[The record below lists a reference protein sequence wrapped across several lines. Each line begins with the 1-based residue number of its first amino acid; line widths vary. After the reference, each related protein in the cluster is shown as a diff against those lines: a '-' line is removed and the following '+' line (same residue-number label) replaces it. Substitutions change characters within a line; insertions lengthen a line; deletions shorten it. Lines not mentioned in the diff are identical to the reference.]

1 MTVGYIVK
9 IQVNIT
15 MLDYIKKIP
24 EFLESAEPND
34 SGTKSSVAPL
44 SLFLVGEGCEKTSKE
59 KYEKF
64 HKIIEK
70 ILFATKRA
78 LLDTGTA
85 IS

>member
-15 MLDYIKKIP
+15 MLDYIKKIL

-44 SLFLVGEGCEKTSKE
+44 NLF
-59 KYEKF
+59 F
-64 HKIIEK
+64 N
-70 ILFATKRA
+70 
-78 LLDTGTA
+78 
-85 IS
+85 